1 MRPRA
6 WEQVDLCCILRAEA
20 VIQHAERRPIDL
32 ISQQIADE
40 ALRARVVRLA
50 MQITPHELAQAE
62 LASVAMEYLASK
74 NQQLLDLNTAYEE
87 IFRRILRR
95 VQSALMGEKT

>member
-1 MRPRA
+1 
-6 WEQVDLCCILRAEA
+6 
-20 VIQHAERRPIDL
+20 
-32 ISQQIADE
+32 
-40 ALRARVVRLA
+40 

>member
-1 MRPRA
+1 M
-6 WEQVDLCCILRAEA
+6 
-20 VIQHAERRPIDL
+20 QHAERRPLDL

-74 NQQLLDLNTAYEE
+74 NQQLLDLNTAY
-87 IFRRILRR
+87 
-95 VQSALMGEKT
+95 